1 MKLHSDRPI
10 LGMQRLSIIYTLMLS
25 CFNSSR
31 SLSDV
36 VKLNRETCI
45 CMYICSRI
53 YCIKEAGNCIN
64 AYNLDAK
71 ERLRSVSFPVIVLF
85 IDL

>member
-1 MKLHSDRPI
+1 M
-10 LGMQRLSIIYTLMLS
+10 YVYMLS
-25 CFNSSR
+25 N
-31 SLSDV
+31 L
-36 VKLNRETCI
+36 L
-45 CMYICSRI
+45 Y
-53 YCIKEAGNCIN
+53 KEAGNCIN